1 MTPARFM
8 RLLVFFDLPT
18 ATKKER
24 REYTKFRK
32 FLLKNGYDMLQFSV
46 YCLICKGQ
54 DTAERYMSH
63 LETNLPPKG
72 NVRAMSVTNTQYE
85 RMKILIGIDKK
96 EEKIGAKQLLLF

>member
-1 MTPARFM
+1 MTEARFM

-24 REYTKFRK
+24 KDYSLFRK
-32 FLLKNGYDMLQFSV
+32 FLLKSGYDMLQFSV
-46 YCLICKGQ
+46 YCRICKGQ

-72 NVRAMSVTNTQYE
+72 NIRAMTVTNTQYE
-85 RMKILIGIDKK
+85 RMKLLIGIDKK
-96 EEKIGAKQLLLF
+96 EEKIGNKQLILF